1 LLVTLEGYQRGW
13 GWRTFRTVRTDRK
26 GNWSTQYSFRLNEG
40 RFGFRALVP
49 HQGRFPFVT
58 SRSSGVFV
66 VVS

>member
-1 LLVTLEGYQRGW
+1 
-13 GWRTFRTVRTDRK
+13 VRTDRK
-26 GNWSTQYSFRLNEG
+26 GNWSTQYRFRLSEG